1 MGGQG
6 SGQQVDIVTMI
17 ELETGGREVKRKG
30 EPPCY
35 PLFPRDW
42 QLLFQV
48 DPPFRRRTTRIKW
61 THPNTVWASCRAIAR
76 SNE

>member
-35 PLFPRDW
+35 LFSPVIGSYCSK
-42 QLLFQV
+42 LI
-48 DPPFRRRTTRIKW
+48 PPSGAALRESNGPIRTQCGRLVA
-61 THPNTVWASCRAIAR
+61 P
-76 SNE
+76 